1 MSIFGDI
8 EELVGDLYPYRWP
21 ITIGLV
27 IVLVAGLIFA
37 YRQGWHRLVWRH
49 KLPSAVLAAV
59 LIGIAVPTGN
69 YLLSPLWER
78 HTVCEASPLPGAG
91 AGSADC
97 DQGASIAMA
106 ATNSPAPKSATPGA
120 TLQPT
125 AAPAPPFV
133 PHTSY
138 QGDFRDGDSFHYG
151 SGRALIIETAPG
163 QYILRLEEF
172 SVRNGPDLF
181 VYLSPDPTGKTD
193 DSLELGHLKGTDGA
207 FNYDIP
213 AGTDV
218 SGFKSALVW
227 CKPFSVLF
235 TVATL
240 APA

>member
-1 MSIFGDI
+1 MSIFGRI
-8 EELVGDLYPYRWP
+8 EELAADLYPYRVP
-21 ITIGLV
+21 ITL
-27 IVLVAGLIFA
+27 GLILAAGAFLLFA
-37 YRQGWHRLVWRH
+37 YRLGWHRIAWRH

-59 LIGIAVPTGN
+59 LIGIAIPAGN

-97 DQGASIAMA
+97 DQEQSVAMA
-106 ATNSPAPKSATPGA
+106 ATNSPVPESATPGA
-120 TLQPT
+120 TVQPT
-125 AAPAPPFV
+125 AAPVPSFAPHAV
-133 PHTSY
+133 Y
-138 QGDFRDGDSFHYG
+138 RGDFRDGDSFHYG

-163 QYILRLEEF
+163 QYILRFEEF

-181 VYLSPDPTGKTD
+181 VYLSPDPNGKAD
-193 DSLELGHLKGTDGA
+193 GSLELGHLKGTDGA

-218 SGFKSALVW
+218 LGFKSALVW